1 MVGNLY
7 ADGFSKEKDP
17 ISVFLIFILG
27 FSAKNRIICVSQN
40 IEDQKIFY
48 ILQTF
53 K

>member
-27 FSAKNRIICVSQN
+27 FSAKNRIICVFS
-40 IEDQKIFY
+40 EDLLY
-48 ILQTF
+48 SPDL
-53 K
+53 